1 MLNWQLPIPP
11 KDEILTLAH
20 ARGMF
25 IQWPKD
31 LITTKIIPRSNV
43 AAGPTHLAPSAKAH
57 APQMAIEAPFG
68 SHVLD
73 FGGMAIDRPP
83 SKKKKG
89 QFISTDGV

>member
-1 MLNWQLPIPP
+1 
-11 KDEILTLAH
+11 
-20 ARGMF
+20 MF

-83 SKKKKG
+83 SKKKKRPIHLHRWCLAG
-89 QFISTDGV
+89 RIMEGEN